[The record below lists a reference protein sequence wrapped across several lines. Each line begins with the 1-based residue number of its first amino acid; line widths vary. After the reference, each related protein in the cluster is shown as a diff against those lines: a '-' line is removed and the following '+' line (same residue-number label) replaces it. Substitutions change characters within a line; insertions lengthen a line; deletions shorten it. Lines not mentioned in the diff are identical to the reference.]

1 MSAARD
7 QLNAMAR
14 FEHAR
19 LKRDANALIDR
30 AGASG
35 ARMYRAHPWAAA
47 TLAALGGAALAASWG
62 RKRPSRRKRGSN
74 VIASSLLG
82 LVRALAVPLATAG
95 IAAAQADAKS
105 ADPKST
111 VAPRRAA
118 DAQPTRVA

>member
-7 QLNAMAR
+7 RLNALAR

-19 LKRDANALIDR
+19 LQRDTRVLIDR

-35 ARMYRAHPWAAA
+35 ARIYRAHPWAAA
-47 TLAALGGAALAASWG
+47 AVAALGGAALAASWG
-62 RKRPSRRKRGSN
+62 RKRLSRRRRGSG

-95 IAAAQADAKS
+95 IAAAQADS
-105 ADPKST
+105 KST
-111 VAPRRAA
+111 VARRRAA
-118 DAQPTRVA
+118 DEPSTRVD